1 MAQQRSTDLAEWA
14 EEHTWKAERA
24 LMDIVLIEVE
34 VTERKSHWCRSEI
47 RHLWQTCSDTGS
59 VSKREFP
66 LDSEALQVCL
76 LVSEALHVCLLEGQ
90 VS

>member
-1 MAQQRSTDLAEWA
+1 
-14 EEHTWKAERA
+14 
-24 LMDIVLIEVE
+24 MDIVLIEVE

-66 LDSEALQVCL
+66 LIQKHYKYAYWFQKHYTYAYWKVR
-76 LVSEALHVCLLEGQ
+76 
-90 VS
+90 